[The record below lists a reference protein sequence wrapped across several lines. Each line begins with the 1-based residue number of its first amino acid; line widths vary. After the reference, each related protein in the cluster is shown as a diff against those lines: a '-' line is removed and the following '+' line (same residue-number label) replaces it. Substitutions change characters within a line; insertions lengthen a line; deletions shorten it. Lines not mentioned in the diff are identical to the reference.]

1 MKYIRSFNE
10 EVSWQEVTGFL
21 KDEITLYVSSLTDE
35 YQVSSEDDYMI
46 ADWKK
51 EKLKIEFG
59 FKNII
64 CDYDD
69 SNFEL
74 VLDKFVRISKAV
86 KRDFFLDSR
95 LEGFY
100 LKQDNSYNSS
110 FRISH
115 DDVESVKQIHHKMK
129 DLRLGDGVVRVR
141 FSLIIKGDLDI
152 KYFAE
157 LLSYKNLN
165 ESLLDDVI
173 EHYHDNDWRSMS
185 KEDFDKASKIIKQ
198 EIDPFLFHITDEY
211 QTTSDEDTASIFRLL
226 NRSGT
231 FNQIVFYVMYKNILV
246 KFDEIPNFVSKV
258 RKIIKIIDNFGFR
271 IFLFWSYSD
280 EQSFRGNT
288 MWYTGN
294 DKDKENDI
302 EDELDSL
309 NDIYK
314 NKSIR
319 QGGPEVSSKTKF
331 VFTIEISD
339 STY

>member
-51 EKLKIEFG
+51 EKLKIEFV

-152 KYFAE
+152 KYFDE
-157 LLSYKNLN
+157 LLSSKNLN

-173 EHYHDNDWRSMS
+173 QHYHDNDWRSMS

-211 QTTSDEDTASIFRLL
+211 QTTSDEDTASIFRYARL
-226 NRSGT
+226 GT
-231 FNQIVFYVMYKNILV
+231 FSHIVFYLRYKNILV
-246 KFDEIPNFVSKV
+246 NFDDIPNFVSKV
-258 RKIIKIIDNFGFR
+258 RKMIKIIKNFGFK

-280 EQSFRGNT
+280 VQSFRGNT

-294 DKDKENDI
+294 NEESDI

-309 NDIYK
+309 KDIYQ
-314 NKSIR
+314 NKKYSR
-319 QGGPEVSSKTKF
+319 QTKF

-339 STY
+339 SRY